1 MHEPETISPNGRS
14 RTRRV
19 LIAAT
24 AVLLVV
30 TAAVAVSG
38 RMDIGPRVAALLAWI
53 DGMGTWGPLI
63 LIAADIL
70 VVVLVLPGVW
80 LTLGAGFLFGV
91 VEGSL
96 YIVIGTSIG
105 ATIAFLVARHLLGP
119 RSAAWLARHPRA
131 RLLESMLTESGWKI
145 VLATRL
151 IPFFP
156 FKLANYVFGLA
167 RFRLR
172 DFVAGTVLGII
183 PFTVT
188 NVYIGSLAADLAMLG
203 VRGGP
208 RESWEWLLY
217 AGGALVACAV
227 VVYLARIARR
237 ILKAE
242 LERGEPAC
250 RG

>member
-1 MHEPETISPNGRS
+1 MHEPESIPPNGRA

-19 LIAAT
+19 LVVVAT
-24 AVLLVV
+24 VLLLAA
-30 TAAVAVSG
+30 AAVAVSG
-38 RMDIGPRVAALLAWI
+38 RIDIGPRVVALLAWI
-53 DGMGTWGPLI
+53 DGMGAFGPLL
-63 LIAADIL
+63 LIAADVL

-105 ATIAFLVARHLLGP
+105 ATIAFLVAPHLLGP
-119 RSAAWLARHPRA
+119 RSAAWLVRHPRA
-131 RLLESMLTESGWKI
+131 RLLEGMLTESGWKI

-156 FKLANYVFGLA
+156 FKVANYVFGLA

-188 NVYIGSLAADLAMLG
+188 NVYIGSLAADLAVLG
-203 VRGGP
+203 VRDGP
-208 RESWEWLLY
+208 RGNWEWFLY
-217 AGGALVACAV
+217 AGGAFVACAV

>member
-1 MHEPETISPNGRS
+1 MPEPDTISSTGRA
-14 RTRRV
+14 RTRRA

-38 RMDIGPRVAALLAWI
+38 RMDIGPGVAALLAWI
-53 DGMGTWGPLI
+53 DGMGAWGPLI

-131 RLLESMLTESGWKI
+131 RLLESMLAESGWKI

-208 RESWEWLLY
+208 RESWEWFLY

-227 VVYLARIARR
+227 VVYLARVARR